1 VKKSG
6 ARQPVTIGTMNGTN
20 ITFYAPLVDVL
31 CSHPYARDRA
41 GQEQLIATYRVMMAE
56 EKKPMLVNECV
67 PGSDKDEVR
76 GETHRYYREQL
87 SAAGL
92 GCMPWSI
99 REGRHVAARRDRMD
113 GNGIDNKGYHPTF
126 NANGTLRAGHE
137 WMREKPTLLAPWE
150 K

>member
-1 VKKSG
+1 
-6 ARQPVTIGTMNGTN
+6 MNGTN

-41 GQEQLIATYRVMMAE
+41 GLEQLIAGYRLMMAE

-67 PGSDKDEVR
+67 PGSDEDEVR
-76 GETHRYYREQL
+76 GEVHRYYREML
-87 SAAGL
+87 GAAGL

-126 NANGTLRAGHE
+126 NADGSLRSGHE
-137 WMREKPTLLAPWE
+137 WMREKPGRSAPWE
-150 K
+150 KG